1 MRGSTEPKPSIKDR
15 ILGYFEEAAM
25 DRGLLPQG
33 VYPDGRTWRRGR
45 PRKTSPRKSRK
56 DRKRSRSPSP
66 SRRDKIMGYLE
77 GKAMDRGLLPQGVYL
92 DGRTWKHGKP
102 YTARTSK
109 S

>member
-1 MRGSTEPKPSIKDR
+1 MPSPRRRSGRSRMGSHRRMRGSTEPKPSIKDR

-33 VYPDGRTWRRGR
+33 VY
-45 PRKTSPRKSRK
+45 
-56 DRKRSRSPSP
+56 
-66 SRRDKIMGYLE
+66 
-77 GKAMDRGLLPQGVYL
+77 L